1 MFGYQLVHTSFR
13 DSYGTRINRHLTIYS
28 CIRLHS
34 KIFLTLIPKL
44 EASRDTYAWGVPFEH
59 ALPPPRPIFI
69 WSQKQGMVAS
79 VFDTKINQMTLF
91 NHRWAFYS
99 FLWNTKCQNTENI
112 LFQFLLQIYWFNI
125 RGKNRT
131 GQSILP
137 SYKKIPE
144 KDPKEQ
150 VKAWLL
156 IIWFLWSCRFL
167 TIIRY

>member
-69 WSQKQGMVAS
+69 WSQKQWMVAS

-112 LFQFLLQIYWFNI
+112 LFQFLLRIYWFNI
-125 RGKNRT
+125 EVKTEQDNQFSPPTRKSRKKTPKN
-131 GQSILP
+131 
-137 SYKKIPE
+137 KWKH
-144 KDPKEQ
+144 D
-150 VKAWLL
+150 
-156 IIWFLWSCRFL
+156 C
-167 TIIRY
+167 